1 MYKRRCRQLRTRWSF
16 FTDRIVPRMALDFCW
31 RPPWTVRAFSVS
43 IIAIQHTKHGYNGI
57 FICVWCPPTSF
68 GCAPDLWVPGWCC
81 WYSFL
86 LDARFSIPKL
96 ALQWFN
102 YPVFSPP
109 VRSVITQ
116 KFSFHSL
123 LLVHNILFCC
133 RRHIRFFFCSDIAQ
147 FSELLYRLPVGQRCL
162 TIRYLSILN
171 SSTANK
177 NHSFHSIYPIDE
189 NDFRLI

>member
-1 MYKRRCRQLRTRWSF
+1 MSVPRTTTSGWHDNRASCCYLRHQRWCNINMYKRRCRQLRTRWSF
-16 FTDRIVPRMALDFCW
+16 FTDRIVPTMALDFCW

-133 RRHIRFFFCSDIAQ
+133 RRHIRFFFV
-147 FSELLYRLPVGQRCL
+147 LTLP
-162 TIRYLSILN
+162 
-171 SSTANK
+171 SSV
-177 NHSFHSIYPIDE
+177 SYCIVYQ
-189 NDFRLI
+189 